1 MKDNLEFEN
10 TYHITTVSSV
20 MVHISERE
28 KAARKRQGITQKELS
43 SRAGISLGSLRRFE
57 QIGMIEWESLVK
69 IANVLHYLD
78 EFDKLLTQRTYYS
91 IDEVIQDSGSSK
103 V

>member
-1 MKDNLEFEN
+1 
-10 TYHITTVSSV
+10 
-20 MVHISERE
+20 
-28 KAARKRQGITQKELS
+28 
-43 SRAGISLGSLRRFE
+43 
-57 QIGMIEWESLVK
+57 MIEWESLVK

-91 IDEVIQDSGSSK
+91 IDEVVQDSGSSK